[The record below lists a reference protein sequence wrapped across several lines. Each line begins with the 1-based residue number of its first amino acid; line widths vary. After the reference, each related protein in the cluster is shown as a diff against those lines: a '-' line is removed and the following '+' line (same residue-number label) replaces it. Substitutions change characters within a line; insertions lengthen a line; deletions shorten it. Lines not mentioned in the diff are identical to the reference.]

1 LVHFELAFVSQFSG
15 TWPVLSSACIIPVV
29 GTADRLEGT
38 LVSVLEHRPD
48 NCEVIV
54 VLNTSYDDPFELRG
68 EIQFIEA
75 PPATG
80 LVGCINLGIAAA
92 TAPIVHVLASGFEA
106 SNGWLEKATQHFSD
120 PRVAAVTPIVYD
132 AAERDRLIAAGVGWA
147 RGGSRTIGQV
157 VPKENCESSRESI
170 GPLSVAGSYRKAAL
184 IPFGGGLPVEVGD
197 HLADLDL
204 ALSLTLAGWT
214 IPLDS
219 TCQVFGV
226 PNEEPRGGG
235 FTSGLWSERLFW
247 RHARR
252 LGLMRELLSHAKM
265 VVAKSLQAPAQVFGR
280 LAAICQL
287 GHYAAYRL
295 MFEAAKRQLEV
306 TQAGPPN
313 LNATEKAA
321 IESPSAPRRRVDA
334 PHRKSQRAENSSAR
348 AARTDVRRR
357 TAS

>member
-1 LVHFELAFVSQFSG
+1 
-15 TWPVLSSACIIPVV
+15 
-29 GTADRLEGT
+29 LEGT

-48 NCEVIV
+48 DCEVIV
-54 VLNTSYDDPFELRG
+54 VLNTSYDDPFNLRG

-106 SNGWLEKATQHFSD
+106 GNGWLEKATQHFLD

-132 AAERDRLIAAGVGWA
+132 AANRDRLIAAGIGWA
-147 RGGSRTIGQV
+147 RGGRRAVGRVLPEKHSEI
-157 VPKENCESSRESI
+157 SRESI
-170 GPLSVAGSYRKAAL
+170 GPLAVAGSYRKAAL
-184 IPFGGGLPVEVGD
+184 APFSGGLPVAVGD

-214 IPLDS
+214 IPLDA

-235 FTSGLWSERLFW
+235 FKLGLWSERLFW

-252 LGLMRELLSHAKM
+252 LGLMRELLSHATM
-265 VVAKSLQAPAQVFGR
+265 VAAKSLQAPAQVLGR

-287 GHYAAYRL
+287 GHYATYRL
-295 MFEAAKRQLEV
+295 MFDAAKRQMEAA
-306 TQAGPPN
+306 QAGMPN
-313 LNATEKAA
+313 SVATVKAGA
-321 IESPSAPRRRVDA
+321 ESPAVPQRRVDA
-334 PHRKSQRAENSSAR
+334 PHRKSQLKTNASAR
-348 AARTDVRRR
+348 AAQSGVHGRTG
-357 TAS
+357 S